1 MHLVSNPYV
10 FLFSLAIVCKFLF
23 WLFLKKDFHES
34 WLKIGVLQDSSSILR
49 SDFLFFFFLSL
60 LHNTK
65 LVSQLVNLSYPW
77 NTHLPLAVSNPKKF
91 LLFYPF
97 FCSKILLI
105 LHQKYLKI
113 YISSIL
119 SSKTLF
125 VVPFIFFARYLKP
138 VGECVVAFCC

>member
-1 MHLVSNPYV
+1 MRVMAQNRCLAGFQFNSEKWFS
-10 FLFSLAIVCKFLF
+10 FL
-23 WLFLKKDFHES
+23 
-34 WLKIGVLQDSSSILR
+34 
-49 SDFLFFFFLSL
+49 FFFLSL

-97 FCSKILLI
+97 FCNKILLI

-138 VGECVVAFCC
+138 VGGCVVAFCCQVMKLITIIPVLSPTYNTHF